1 VERAIAALPWLAVT
15 VVASLPFLRG
25 AAAGHA
31 FFFRDLSRQFFPM
44 RRFALEGILQGELRF
59 WNPLLHEGEPV
70 SLPPVAYLP
79 DLLQLLRPDETGMSL
94 LLACHV
100 PFAALAFMALARSL
114 GTPLLAAAG
123 GGLVYA
129 LGGFLLSTLN
139 LYVYVQAAAWAPLLV
154 LTLRRAAEGR
164 DAVAVAAAAAT
175 TAIAVSTTGVEIVAQ
190 ATLVGILLGLERND
204 LARRLL
210 RMVTALLLGI
220 ALAAPALAVVRAA
233 LGGSARAEGFP
244 VAIVLSQA
252 LHPLTLL
259 QTLIGNW
266 HGDLGNLPNRWW
278 GSNFFPLG
286 FPYFLSLYV
295 GPAALTVALVGLGQP
310 GSPRRR
316 LAALAAT
323 ALLVCLGARAGLEPL
338 VSALPILGLFR
349 FPSKAFFTVHLCLAL
364 LVALGL
370 GHLVAARDRKA
381 WTTATAGAL
390 FLGGALALAPA
401 LPALAPATSAWFL
414 AGFLPPSYDWASRIA
429 TADAIL
435 RDAAMGGVL
444 TVCLGLIGIAR
455 IHGGVTAARGS
466 LATVALLATDLLRTG
481 AGLNPMVEPGYFRLS
496 PQMSS
501 VAERLRR
508 KGGRTFVCDPE
519 SGPEYFRARSVRR
532 EHDAFTFAT
541 FMETLTPAYNMNA
554 GVATALSRDLT
565 MLVPVERVLAPE
577 ESGAATVPGVLDRL
591 REAGVSS
598 VLCLEPLAD
607 PRLREVTTVAP
618 ARIAPARVHVYE
630 LASTLPLVS
639 LVAAG
644 GPAGEPP
651 VGRILSSEA
660 ESGSLHVDVE
670 VDEPARL
677 LVRAARASGWS
688 ARLDDRPTNLVP
700 DERRHLAVA
709 IPPGSHAIR
718 LTYRPPGLTVA
729 YAMSLVSLGILLAL
743 WLRGRRGGATA

>member
-1 VERAIAALPWLAVT
+1 MERAVAALPWLVVAA
-15 VVASLPFLRG
+15 VASLPFVRG
-25 AAAGHA
+25 VAAGHA

-70 SLPPVAYLP
+70 SLPPVSYLP
-79 DLLQLLRPDETGMSL
+79 DLLQLVRPDENGMSL

-114 GTPLLAAAG
+114 GTPVLAAAG

-164 DAVAVAAAAAT
+164 HAVAAAAAT

-190 ATLVGILLGLERND
+190 AALVGIVLGLERND

-210 RMVTALLLGI
+210 RLLTALLLGI
-220 ALAAPALAVVRAA
+220 GLAAPALAVVRAA
-233 LGGSARAEGFP
+233 LGGSAREQGFP
-244 VAIVLSQA
+244 VAIVLAQS

-259 QTLIGNW
+259 QALIGNW

-295 GPAALTVALVGLGQP
+295 GPAALAVALVGLGHQ
-310 GSPRRR
+310 GAPRRR
-316 LAALAAT
+316 LAALAA
-323 ALLVCLGARAGLEPL
+323 AGLVVCLGARAGLAPL
-338 VSALPILGLFR
+338 VTAVPLLGLFR

-370 GHLVAARDRKA
+370 SHLVAARDRKA
-381 WTTATAGAL
+381 WTMAAAGAL

-414 AGFLPPSYDWASRIA
+414 AGFLPPSYDGARRMA
-429 TADAIL
+429 TAEAIL
-435 RDAAMGGVL
+435 RDAAVGGLL
-444 TVCLGLIGIAR
+444 TVCVGLIGIAR
-455 IHGGVTAARGS
+455 IRGGVTAARAS
-466 LATVALLATDLLRTG
+466 LATVALVACDLLRTG

-496 PQMSS
+496 PQMNYVS
-501 VAERLRR
+501 ELLRR

-519 SGPEYFRARSVRR
+519 SGPEYFRARSVRS

-577 ESGAATVPGVLDRL
+577 ESGAATIPGVLDRL
-591 REAGVSS
+591 REAGINS
-598 VLCLEPLAD
+598 VLCLEPLQD
-607 PRLREVTTVAP
+607 PRLRAVTTVAP
-618 ARIAPARVHVYE
+618 ARIAPARIHVYE
-630 LASTLPLVS
+630 LTSSLPLVS

-644 GPAGEPP
+644 GPGGEPP
-651 VGRILSSEA
+651 LGRIVSSEA
-660 ESGSLHVDVE
+660 APGSLRVDVE
-670 VDEPARL
+670 VDEPVRL
-677 LVRAARASGWS
+677 LVREARAAGWS
-688 ARLDDRPTNLVP
+688 ARLDDQPTHLEP
-700 DERRHLAVA
+700 DELRHLAVA
-709 IPPGSHAIR
+709 IPPGPHAIR
-718 LTYRPPGLTVA
+718 LTYRPPGLA
-729 YAMSLVSLGILLAL
+729 GACAMSLVSLGILLAL
-743 WLRGRRGGATA
+743 WLRGRRGGANA